1 MDEKITI
8 TEGSGNVFADL
19 GLPNP
24 EERKTKAE
32 LAYQIS
38 TIIAERGLTQAQAG
52 ATLGIEQPHVSN
64 LVRGRL
70 SGFSVE
76 RLMSFLTQLGRDV
89 EIVVTP
95 KPERRER
102 GAITVVTRSL
112 ATSQHE

>member
-1 MDEKITI
+1 MMKEHITI

-38 TIIAERGLTQAQAG
+38 AIITERGLTQAQAG
-52 ATLGIEQPHVSN
+52 EILGIEQPHVSH

-76 RLMSFLTQLGRDV
+76 RLMDFLTALDRDI
-89 EIVVTP
+89 EIIV
-95 KPERRER
+95 KPVRGERTR
-102 GAITVVTRSL
+102 GAIIVT
-112 ATSQHE
+112 TP